1 MRCFAAIRC
10 MMDFAA
16 RASISSSSRSI
27 TGRYGIDIRWN
38 RSTGAADDRETLDCA
53 PDEGERATI
62 YLMTD
67 LGEAIPLHDA
77 APGPDG
83 GAEAA
88 RIVAETY
95 RVLAQRGAA

>member
-1 MRCFAAIRC
+1 MT
-10 MMDFAA
+10 DFNMLSAGDTIGA
-16 RASISSSSRSI
+16 MVRREN
-27 TGRYGIDIRWN
+27 GYGIDIRWN

-67 LGEAIPLHDA
+67 LGEAIPLHDS

-83 GAEAA
+83 AAEAA

-95 RVLAQRGAA
+95 RALAQRGAA

>member
-1 MRCFAAIRC
+1 MTDFNLLAAG
-10 MMDFAA
+10 DT
-16 RASISSSSRSI
+16 ISDLVRREN
-27 TGRYGIDIRWN
+27 GYGIDIRWN